1 MPRRY
6 FRLRE
11 RSHFQSKWNEM
22 RRGAAQIDMHSLAL
36 LCGTCE
42 SPLAESN
49 LIWFGA
55 NHIIASLLANW
66 PLGDLLLERW
76 RGCLCTDAD
85 ISGLRW
91 GDCEEVNGKHF
102 RRRHYSIQHT
112 YSPPMRHSP
121 PSHTPMLNRE
131 HQGSDKES
139 NKYSKK
145 QRLKVGCPNIKG
157 ELGKLIFLCFRA
169 PQASL
174 WIICALF
181 N

>member
-11 RSHFQSKWNEM
+11 RSHFQSEWNEM

-112 YSPPMRHSP
+112 YSPPMRPLP
-121 PSHTPMLNRE
+121 PALTPPPTHPCWTESIKDLIKNLINTVRNRDLKWVVPISK
-131 HQGSDKES
+131 GSWGS
-139 NKYSKK
+139 
-145 QRLKVGCPNIKG
+145 
-157 ELGKLIFLCFRA
+157 
-169 PQASL
+169 
-174 WIICALF
+174 
-181 N
+181 